1 MLLLAEALIENF
13 LRTKIPCDGLMGVAI
28 PALDKLKDV
37 FPLVSSIA
45 SVTYAICLKDPL
57 VAPSPNSAHVHLQ
70 ELGYLPYR

>member
-1 MLLLAEALIENF
+1 
-13 LRTKIPCDGLMGVAI
+13 MGVAI

-70 ELGYLPYR
+70 ELGYLPCR